1 MPANTTEENNPL
13 IGTRI
18 RVVWVAGFG
27 QLAAASI
34 DELIGFQKEVSA
46 KVELLE
52 SWELK
57 AECTL
62 IGLVDSVWLRLLWS
76 EGGKIPCEGWVD
88 SVVVV
93 LDTEH
98 VFESGMRVPLRGSLK
113 RFGDWATAMVIWT
126 LTVDG

>member
-1 MPANTTEENNPL
+1 M
-13 IGTRI
+13 
-18 RVVWVAGFG
+18 VWVAGFG

-34 DELIGFQKEVSA
+34 DELTGFQRAVSV
-46 KVELLE
+46 KVELLG

-62 IGLVDSVWLRLLWS
+62 IALVDSVWLRLLWS
-76 EGGKIPCEGWVD
+76 EGGRIPCEGWVD

-98 VFESGMRVPLRGSLK
+98 VLEPGMRVPLRGSLK
-113 RFGDWATAMVIWT
+113 RFGDCATAMAIWT
-126 LTVDG
+126 PTVDG